1 MTSLVLPSRTLSMSE
16 FVASCISMP
25 THDGPPRT
33 CHKRS
38 QRVAE
43 IQHCFQNFSVEVIF
57 WFRSDSFGIFVSIRT
72 DECDD
77 SDFFA
82 PNFCSYWFR
91 KWVPRKSGFGERG
104 RKARCRKE
112 SIETRAKNVT
122 TNIVIKSDGS
132 ITWRLPTY
140 VFLAAGRGFESRS
153 ISVSIPNLLMRQHWP
168 FVLKCLEPNVTFYV

>member
-1 MTSLVLPSRTLSMSE
+1 MTQPELYLLPLLDILGPSEQDSVHVRICSILHFNAGSRRSASDMSQTVTTCRRNPTLL
-16 FVASCISMP
+16 
-25 THDGPPRT
+25 
-33 CHKRS
+33 
-38 QRVAE
+38 
-43 IQHCFQNFSVEVIF
+43 QHFSVEVVF

-112 SIETRAKNVT
+112 SIETRAENVT

-153 ISVSIPNLLMRQHWP
+153 ISVSIPNLLMAQHWP
-168 FVLKCLEPNVTFYV
+168 FV